1 MITAIAILLI
11 ILVAGIIGTSMKII
25 PQSTTMVIER
35 LGKYHKTLKSGIN
48 IVVPFIDQPKTIE
61 WSIANPFEKDDKPE
75 KRIRMKTTK
84 IDLREQIYDYPK
96 QSVIT
101 KDNVNIDIDALI
113 YFQITEPEKAVYE
126 ISNLPKAIEMLT
138 QTTLRNVLGSME
150 LDESLTSRSS
160 INTRLCTILD
170 EATDKWGV
178 KVTRVEIKSID
189 PPPSI
194 QEVME
199 KQMKA
204 EREKR
209 AAILL
214 AEGEKQ
220 SAILQAEGMKQAEI
234 TKAEGEKE
242 AAMLRASGEAEATKQ
257 KAEAEAK
264 AIEYVKAQFK
274 DEKEY
279 SEYLKSIRYI
289 DAMKDI
295 FSGKDVKTVFM
306 PYETQKAL
314 GGLGT
319 VGELIRTG
327 EKA

>member
-1 MITAIAILLI
+1 MLIAAVLLIVLAAGAIA
-11 ILVAGIIGTSMKII
+11 TSLKII
-25 PQSTTMVIER
+25 PQGTTMVIER
-35 LGKYHKTLKSGIN
+35 LGRYHKTLKSGIN
-48 IVVPFIDQPKTIE
+48 IVIPFIDQPKTID
-61 WSIANPFEKDDKPE
+61 WS
-75 KRIRMKTTK
+75 
-84 IDLREQIYDYPK
+84 YDYPK

-126 ISNLPKAIEMLT
+126 VANLPKAIEMLT

-150 LDESLTSRSS
+150 LDESLTSRDS

-178 KVTRVEIKSID
+178 KVTRVELKNID

-234 TKAEGEKE
+234 TKAQGEKE
-242 AAMLRASGEAEATKQ
+242 AAVLRAAGEAEATRQ

-264 AIEYVKAQFK
+264 AIEYVKAQFR

-279 SEYLKSIRYI
+279 GEYLKSIRYI

-314 GGLGT
+314 GGIGSI
-319 VGELIRTG
+319 GELIKEGGR
-327 EKA
+327 

>member
-1 MITAIAILLI
+1 MMVFAALLAIV
-11 ILVAGIIGTSMKII
+11 LVAGAIGTSIKII
-25 PQSTTMVIER
+25 PQGTTMVIER
-35 LGKYHKTLKSGIN
+35 LGRYHKTLKSGIN
-48 IVVPFIDQPKTIE
+48 IVIPFIDQPKTID
-61 WSIANPFEKDDKPE
+61 WSVANPFEGDDKPE
-75 KRIRMKTTK
+75 KRIRMRTTK
-84 IDLREQIYDYPK
+84 IDLREQIYDYPR

-209 AAILL
+209 AAVLL

-220 SAILQAEGMKQAEI
+220 AAILQAEGMKQAEI

-279 SEYLKSIRYI
+279 GEYLKSIRYI

-319 VGELIRTG
+319 IGELMKEGGR
-327 EKA
+327 

>member
-1 MITAIAILLI
+1 MMIFAALLAIV
-11 ILVAGIIGTSMKII
+11 LVAGVIGTSIKII
-25 PQSTTMVIER
+25 PQGTTMVIER
-35 LGKYHKTLKSGIN
+35 LGRYHKTLKSGIN
-48 IVVPFIDQPKTIE
+48 IVIPFIDQPKTID
-61 WSIANPFEKDDKPE
+61 WSVANPFEGDDKPE
-75 KRIRMKTTK
+75 KRIRMRTTK
-84 IDLREQIYDYPK
+84 IDLREQIYDYPR

-178 KVTRVEIKSID
+178 KVTRVEIKTID

-220 SAILQAEGMKQAEI
+220 AAILQAEGMKQAEI

-242 AAMLRASGEAEATKQ
+242 AAILRASGDAEATRQ

-319 VGELIRTG
+319 IGELMKEGGR
-327 EKA
+327 

>member
-1 MITAIAILLI
+1 MMIFAALLAIV
-11 ILVAGIIGTSMKII
+11 LVAGGIGTSIKII
-25 PQSTTMVIER
+25 PQGTTMVIER
-35 LGKYHKTLKSGIN
+35 LGRYHKTLKSGIN
-48 IVVPFIDQPKTIE
+48 IVIPFIDQPKTID
-61 WSIANPFEKDDKPE
+61 WSVANPFEGDDKPE
-75 KRIRMKTTK
+75 KRIRMRTTK
-84 IDLREQIYDYPK
+84 IDLREQIYDYPR

-178 KVTRVEIKSID
+178 KVTRVEIKTID

-220 SAILQAEGMKQAEI
+220 AAILQAEGMKQAEI

-242 AAMLRASGEAEATKQ
+242 AAILRASGDAEATRQ

-319 VGELIRTG
+319 IGELMKEGGR
-327 EKA
+327 

>member
-1 MITAIAILLI
+1 MLIAAVLLIVLAAGAIA
-11 ILVAGIIGTSMKII
+11 TSLKII
-25 PQSTTMVIER
+25 PQGTTMVIER
-35 LGKYHKTLKSGIN
+35 LGRYHKTLKSGIN
-48 IVVPFIDQPKTIE
+48 IVIPFIDQPKTID
-61 WSIANPFEKDDKPE
+61 WSIANPFESDDKPE
-75 KRIRMKTTK
+75 KRIRMRTTK

-126 ISNLPKAIEMLT
+126 VANLPKAIEMLT

-150 LDESLTSRSS
+150 LDESLTSRDS

-178 KVTRVEIKSID
+178 KVTRVELKNID

-234 TKAEGEKE
+234 TKAQGEKE
-242 AAMLRASGEAEATKQ
+242 AAVLRAAGEAEATRQ

-264 AIEYVKAQFK
+264 AIEYVKAQFR

-279 SEYLKSIRYI
+279 GEYLKSIRYI

-314 GGLGT
+314 GGIGSI
-319 VGELIRTG
+319 GELIKEGGR
-327 EKA
+327 

>member
-1 MITAIAILLI
+1 MLIAAVLLIVLAAGAIA
-11 ILVAGIIGTSMKII
+11 TSLKII
-25 PQSTTMVIER
+25 PQGTTMVIER
-35 LGKYHKTLKSGIN
+35 LGRYHKTLKSGIN
-48 IVVPFIDQPKTIE
+48 IVIPFIDQPKTID
-61 WSIANPFEKDDKPE
+61 WSIANPFESDDKPE
-75 KRIRMKTTK
+75 KRIRMRTTK

-126 ISNLPKAIEMLT
+126 VANLPKAIEMLT

-150 LDESLTSRSS
+150 LDESLTSRDS

-178 KVTRVEIKSID
+178 KVTRVELKNID

-220 SAILQAEGMKQAEI
+220 AEILQAEGMKQAEI

-242 AAMLRASGEAEATKQ
+242 AAVLRAAGEAEATRQ

-264 AIEYVKAQFK
+264 AIEYVKAQFR

-279 SEYLKSIRYI
+279 GEYLKSIRYI

-314 GGLGT
+314 GGIGSI
-319 VGELIRTG
+319 GELIKEGGR
-327 EKA
+327 